1 MARTS
6 TTYEAWSNSPANYL
20 KPIDEF
26 YATGEIKSG
35 SPRTSRQDS
44 GSRIHVDFIEYI
56 FEGLYEDYRA
66 IVDGVKCQRRIRN
79 ERLDH
84 GLWI

>member
-1 MARTS
+1 MIN
-6 TTYEAWSNSPANYL
+6 WNKPANYL

-35 SPRTSRQDS
+35 SPHTSRQES

-56 FEGLYEDYRA
+56 LEGLYEDYRA
-66 IVDGVKCQRRIRN
+66 IVDGVN
-79 ERLDH
+79 VE
-84 GLWI
+84 